1 MLRSPPSCAASRH
14 RRLPTPPDQ
23 LPTPQLKLPK
33 GFKIEVYASGI
44 ANARSLRIGDKGT
57 VFVSNRLLD
66 KVYAIVD
73 RNGKREAKVIASGL
87 DRPNGLAFHNGTLY
101 IAEGTQISKLEKI
114 EDNLDN
120 PPKPVVIYSDFL
132 NHQSHGW
139 KFMGLGPDNK
149 LYVNVGSPC
158 NICEPPETNGQIRR
172 INLDG
177 SGAEVV
183 ARGVRNSVGFDWH
196 PVTKELYFTDNGR
209 DWLSEDLPEDELNR
223 VTKIGQHF
231 GFPYCHQGTFT
242 DREMGWGRS
251 CDEFEKPVA
260 LLGPHSAA
268 LGMRF
273 YTGNMFPAEY
283 RNAIFIARHGSWNR
297 TKKIG
302 GDVVVA
308 KLNKDG
314 SVKSMEPFLT
324 GFLQNND
331 YIGRPV
337 DVQVMKDGSLLVSD
351 DYAGAV
357 YRVTY
362 GGSKVAAPLSVR
374 PRRVQGGRG
383 LRRGALHC
391 HRRRRRWSVTGAALA
406 AGGGLTRGAARA
418 VPRLPWRAGPIGD
431 MPEVPSLGAQP
442 AFYVMVQLYMFRE
455 KLRAVE
461 AMNAMTQGSATT
473 IYAAWPMPLP
483 NCRRR
488 GQPAGTP
495 TPPGSTGRARSSSST
510 AATSV
515 IPQIFRRAEVP
526 RLAGQREDYLVKAL
540 REYKNNTRRGY
551 DAAMADVLYQISDEQ
566 ILDLAYFLARRP

>member
-1 MLRSPPSCAASRH
+1 MIARSSTLQRLVLPGTLAALLVVLPAVVQPAGGQPAQPAPSEVKPEASKPMPPLQPQPTTVPGRPDIPIAEANP
-14 RRLPTPPDQ
+14 RRRAVPPPPIPTPEDK
-23 LPTPQLKLPK
+23 LPIPQLKLPK
-33 GFKIEVYASGI
+33 GFKIEVFASGI
-44 ANARSLRIGDKGT
+44 ANARTLRLGDKGT

-73 RNGKREAKVIASGL
+73 RNGRRETKVIASGL
-87 DRPNGLAFHNGTLY
+87 DRPNGLAFHQGTLD
-101 IAEGTQISKLEKI
+101 IAEGTKLSKLERI
-114 EDNLDN
+114 EDQLDN
-120 PPKPVVIYSDFL
+120 PPKPDVIYSDFL

-139 KFMGLGPDNK
+139 KFMGLGPDNT

-172 INLDG
+172 ISLDG
-177 SGAEVV
+177 SSADVV

-242 DREMGWGRS
+242 DRDMGWGRS
-251 CDEFEKPVA
+251 CNEFEKPVA

-273 YTGNMFPAEY
+273 YTGSLFPPEY
-283 RNAIFIARHGSWNR
+283 RNAIFIARHGSWNK

-302 GDVVVA
+302 GDIVVA

-314 SVKSMEPFLT
+314 TVKSIEPFLT
-324 GFLQNND
+324 GFLQNNE

-362 GGSKVAAPLSVR
+362 ASSKVS
-374 PRRVQGGRG
+374 GK
-383 LRRGALHC
+383 
-391 HRRRRRWSVTGAALA
+391 
-406 AGGGLTRGAARA
+406 
-418 VPRLPWRAGPIGD
+418 VPKR
-431 MPEVPSLGAQP
+431 
-442 AFYVMVQLYMFRE
+442 
-455 KLRAVE
+455 
-461 AMNAMTQGSATT
+461 
-473 IYAAWPMPLP
+473 
-483 NCRRR
+483 
-488 GQPAGTP
+488 
-495 TPPGSTGRARSSSST
+495 
-510 AATSV
+510 
-515 IPQIFRRAEVP
+515 
-526 RLAGQREDYLVKAL
+526 
-540 REYKNNTRRGY
+540 
-551 DAAMADVLYQISDEQ
+551 
-566 ILDLAYFLARRP
+566 

>member
-1 MLRSPPSCAASRH
+1 MITSSWNLRGLLFAGILAALLTISSAFAQQTGDQPPAPPAAAEAPKPDASKPMPIQQPQPTTVPGSHDLPNAEVSKVLRGVTPPTF
-14 RRLPTPPDQ
+14 PTPEDK
-23 LPTPQLKLPK
+23 LPIPQLKLPK
-33 GFKIEVYASGI
+33 GFKVELYASGI
-44 ANARSLRIGDKGT
+44 PNARSLRLGDKGT
-57 VFVSNRLLD
+57 VFVSNRVLD
-66 KVYAIVD
+66 KVYAIVH
-73 RNGKREAKVIASGL
+73 RGGKRETKIIASGL

-158 NICEPPETNGQIRR
+158 NICEPPATNGQLRR

-177 SGAEVV
+177 SGADVV

-231 GFPYCHQGTFT
+231 GFPYCHQGTFA

-273 YTGNMFPAEY
+273 YTGTIFPPEY
-283 RNAIFIARHGSWNR
+283 RNAIFIARHGSWNK

-302 GDVVVA
+302 GDIVVA

-314 SVKSMEPFLT
+314 NVESWEPFLT
-324 GFLQNND
+324 GFLQNNA
-331 YIGRPV
+331 YSGRPV

-351 DYAGAV
+351 DHAGAV

-362 GGSKVAAPLSVR
+362 
-374 PRRVQGGRG
+374 
-383 LRRGALHC
+383 
-391 HRRRRRWSVTGAALA
+391 
-406 AGGGLTRGAARA
+406 
-418 VPRLPWRAGPIGD
+418 
-431 MPEVPSLGAQP
+431 E
-442 AFYVMVQLYMFRE
+442 
-455 KLRAVE
+455 
-461 AMNAMTQGSATT
+461 
-473 IYAAWPMPLP
+473 
-483 NCRRR
+483 
-488 GQPAGTP
+488 
-495 TPPGSTGRARSSSST
+495 
-510 AATSV
+510 
-515 IPQIFRRAEVP
+515 
-526 RLAGQREDYLVKAL
+526 
-540 REYKNNTRRGY
+540 
-551 DAAMADVLYQISDEQ
+551 
-566 ILDLAYFLARRP
+566 

>member
-1 MLRSPPSCAASRH
+1 MMQPQPTTVPDRPDIPNAEVATKLRGIPPPPFPA
-14 RRLPTPPDQ
+14 PPDK
-23 LPTPQLKLPK
+23 LPTPQLKLFK
-33 GFKIEVYASGI
+33 GFKVEVYASGI
-44 ANARSLRIGDKGT
+44 ANARSLRLGDKGT
-57 VFVSNRLLD
+57 VFVSNRQLD
-66 KVYAIVD
+66 KVYAVAD
-73 RNGKREAKVIASGL
+73 RNGTREAVVIASGL
-87 DRPNGLAFHNGTLY
+87 DRPNGLAFNNGTLY
-101 IAEGTQISKLEKI
+101 IAEGTQISKLEMI
-114 EDNLDN
+114 EDQLDN

-223 VTKIGQHF
+223 VTKLGQHF

-260 LLGPHSAA
+260 LLGPHTAA

-273 YTGNMFPAEY
+273 YTGRMFPAEY
-283 RNAIFIARHGSWNR
+283 RNAIFIARHGAWNK
-297 TKKIG
+297 TNKVG

-308 KLNKDG
+308 TLNKNG
-314 SVKSMEPFLT
+314 TVKSIKPFLT
-324 GFLQNND
+324 GFIQNNA

-337 DVQVMKDGSLLVSD
+337 DVEVLKDGSLLVSD

-362 GGSKVAAPLSVR
+362 E
-374 PRRVQGGRG
+374 
-383 LRRGALHC
+383 GAK
-391 HRRRRRWSVTGAALA
+391 
-406 AGGGLTRGAARA
+406 AAR
-418 VPRLPWRAGPIGD
+418 R
-431 MPEVPSLGAQP
+431 
-442 AFYVMVQLYMFRE
+442 
-455 KLRAVE
+455 
-461 AMNAMTQGSATT
+461 
-473 IYAAWPMPLP
+473 
-483 NCRRR
+483 
-488 GQPAGTP
+488 
-495 TPPGSTGRARSSSST
+495 
-510 AATSV
+510 
-515 IPQIFRRAEVP
+515 
-526 RLAGQREDYLVKAL
+526 
-540 REYKNNTRRGY
+540 
-551 DAAMADVLYQISDEQ
+551 
-566 ILDLAYFLARRP
+566 

>member
-1 MLRSPPSCAASRH
+1 MSARSLTRWSLVLVGMLGVLLVALPAFAQQPTEQPSTQPAAPPAPAQPPAPPAGQMPTMQPQPTSVPGRPDIPNAEVNTQIRPVPAPPLAAS
-14 RRLPTPPDQ
+14 PDK

-44 ANARSLRIGDKGT
+44 ANARSLRLGDKGT
-57 VFVSNRLLD
+57 VFVSNRVLD

-73 RNGKREAKVIASGL
+73 KNGKREPKVIASGL
-87 DRPNGLAFHNGTLY
+87 DRPNGLAFLNGTLY
-101 IAEGTQISKLEKI
+101 IAEGAQISKLEKI

-158 NICEPPETNGQIRR
+158 NICEPPETNGQLRR
-172 INLDG
+172 ISLDG
-177 SGAEVV
+177 SSADVV

-242 DREMGWGRS
+242 DRELGWGRS
-251 CDEFEKPVA
+251 CNEFEKPVA

-283 RNAIFIARHGSWNR
+283 RNAIFIARHGSWNK

-302 GDVVVA
+302 GDVIVV
-308 KLNKDG
+308 KLNQDG
-314 SVKSMEPFLT
+314 SVKSWQPFLT
-324 GFLQNND
+324 GFLQNNE

-362 GGSKVAAPLSVR
+362 SGNKVAK
-374 PRRVQGGRG
+374 Q
-383 LRRGALHC
+383 
-391 HRRRRRWSVTGAALA
+391 
-406 AGGGLTRGAARA
+406 
-418 VPRLPWRAGPIGD
+418 
-431 MPEVPSLGAQP
+431 
-442 AFYVMVQLYMFRE
+442 
-455 KLRAVE
+455 
-461 AMNAMTQGSATT
+461 
-473 IYAAWPMPLP
+473 
-483 NCRRR
+483 
-488 GQPAGTP
+488 
-495 TPPGSTGRARSSSST
+495 
-510 AATSV
+510 
-515 IPQIFRRAEVP
+515 
-526 RLAGQREDYLVKAL
+526 
-540 REYKNNTRRGY
+540 
-551 DAAMADVLYQISDEQ
+551 
-566 ILDLAYFLARRP
+566 